1 MTTFN
6 RVDCARINQEI
17 IKLNYSTTLPIVHAC
32 SSETYAKHLED
43 VLVACEQ
50 PSSKA
55 AQESPIEAL
64 QRGALNLLKQSLSA
78 ALETYSPEYLVH
90 LEGDT
95 WIMDE
100 QVIWNIISRM
110 DQNRELMICTSAW
123 DEDLLA
129 FRYLK
134 RRSFAT
140 RLHLQLAGVL
150 RKFGHPYNLT
160 CRDSLATQFFVIRAT
175 PELLE
180 SILSLEPIHGL
191 DLEQAFYRSFMAQF
205 GEKNVL
211 RQTVRE
217 PIHPFNRFVCEGLS
231 LFSQHWPARGTAND
245 GRDPSHPRYIAPTV
259 DGKKETL
266 LRFTSIRRGEHLQ
279 RLLNADTFDYYNA
292 GASRT

>member
-6 RVDCARINQEI
+6 RTDCARINQEI
-17 IKLNYSTTLPIVHAC
+17 IKLNYSAPLQIVHAC
-32 SSETYAKHLED
+32 SSPDYGIHLED
-43 VLVACEQ
+43 VLVACS
-50 PSSKA
+50 PPKA
-55 AQESPIEAL
+55 QDQDTSIQTL
-64 QRGALNLLKQSLSA
+64 QRGALDLLKRSLA
-78 ALETYSPEYLVH
+78 GAIEKFAPEYIIH

-110 DQNRELMICTSAW
+110 ERNRELIICTSAW
-123 DEDLLA
+123 DEDQVA
-129 FRYLK
+129 FKHLK
-134 RRSFAT
+134 HRTLST
-140 RLHLQLAGVL
+140 WLHLRAAGIF
-150 RKFGHPYNLT
+150 RKLGRPYRLT
-160 CRDSLATQFFVIRAT
+160 CRDSLATQFFVIKTT

-180 SILSLEPIHGL
+180 VIDALEPIPGL
-191 DLEQAFYRSFMAQF
+191 DLEQAFYRAFMARF
-205 GEKNVL
+205 GEKNIL
-211 RQTVRE
+211 RQSVRE

-245 GRDPSHPRYIAPTV
+245 GRDPTHPRYIAPTV